1 MRWLRDRAR
10 PKLRRDSSIPTN
22 TTHSFAYDDGEYHA
36 EFETTPFSAGASRDA
51 YRGKLVAHAK
61 LGKHNGA
68 CVVIKVFKAEYA
80 ARSECWAPDLR
91 SHTIAA
97 SLARRFNR
105 EVPSSHPLYFV
116 MPIVVRIDRAHTASY
131 FARRRHHTG
140 TRGAL
145 FGRAARLVGGGEFAL
160 LEPFLEGEYKKVI
173 SNNGWIADDAGRLP
187 RAFAHWT
194 YHVNYGR
201 RMIVDLQGVRAEDG
215 YKLTDPAMHSLS
227 CEHGATDLGAE
238 GMALFFATHTCNEF
252 CSEQWRRCEAVPR
265 SRLGRRSTPRASFM
279 GGERARTAA
288 RTPSASTYRWDVD
301 DLADANRAHAASAGR
316 SLRMRTAFERAYAC
330 VENAVYAHIIYGG
343 VEEAQTAC
351 VLIALALWCL
361 SPAGL
366 VRMAIRAA
374 ITLSV
379 VMYAWWAF
387 SAYLHRG
394 MHR

>member
-1 MRWLRDRAR
+1 MPLMRWLRDRAR

-22 TTHSFAYDDGEYHA
+22 TTHSFPYDDGEYHA

-51 YRGKLVAHAK
+51 YRGKLVAHGK
-61 LGKHNGA
+61 LGKHNGS

-91 SHTIAA
+91 SHAIAA

-160 LEPFLEGEYKKVI
+160 LEPFLDGEYKKVI

-201 RMIVDLQGVRAEDG
+201 RMIVDLQGVRTEDG
-215 YKLTDPAMHSLS
+215 YKLTGASEALGALARVRTDPSSPSLCARS
-227 CEHGATDLGAE
+227 RDALAQLRARRDRPRRRGHGAVLRDAHVQRILQRAVAAVRGRP
-238 GMALFFATHTCNEF
+238 AL
-252 CSEQWRRCEAVPR
+252 EARP
-265 SRLGRRSTPRASFM
+265 P
-279 GGERARTAA
+279 ECPAR
-288 RTPSASTYRWDVD
+288 
-301 DLADANRAHAASAGR
+301 
-316 SLRMRTAFERAYAC
+316 
-330 VENAVYAHIIYGG
+330 
-343 VEEAQTAC
+343 
-351 VLIALALWCL
+351 
-361 SPAGL
+361 
-366 VRMAIRAA
+366 
-374 ITLSV
+374 
-379 VMYAWWAF
+379 
-387 SAYLHRG
+387 
-394 MHR
+394 